1 MKHMNS
7 ISISIGCFLI
17 ILLSASCN
25 KDSLNAGPSTCINCN
40 KVILSS
46 LLINDSN
53 WVRQDDGNYTS
64 DLTMIIEHA
73 GASVSQVYAMD
84 VAGEDPVLKIFP
96 EINGDYM
103 RGILSG
109 SVNLSKNKSTCV
121 ITYEFSKE
129 EHEGEVHPAGPLP
142 FKSVEIE
149 VFLVNQNK

>member
-7 ISISIGCFLI
+7 ISISISCFFI
-17 ILLSASCN
+17 ILLSSACK
-25 KDSLNAGPSTCINCN
+25 KDSLNAGPPPCNNCN

-53 WVRQDDGNYTS
+53 WVRQDDGNYAS
-64 DLTMIIEHA
+64 DLTKIIEHA

-84 VAGEDPVLKIFP
+84 IAGEYPVLEIFP

-103 RGILSG
+103 RGTLSG
-109 SVNLSKNKSTCV
+109 SVNLSKNEGTCT
-121 ITYEFSKE
+121 ITFEFSKE
-129 EHEGEVHPAGPLP
+129 EHEGEVHPAGSLP

-149 VFLVNQNK
+149 VFLVKNNN